1 MKETPP
7 KCVRVRAL
15 KLTLTL
21 RGPLAIAPN
30 CCILRLELSNPRG
43 SGQLATLDDAG
54 FRINRHCERLKKP
67 KP

>member
-1 MKETPP
+1 MGEVNGLCQRLLESKAGEEAMKETPP

-30 CCILRLELSNPRG
+30 CGILRLELSIPRG
-43 SGQLATLDDAG
+43 LVS
-54 FRINRHCERLKKP
+54 
-67 KP
+67 